1 VEKEAKTDA
10 ELEMILQRL
19 IINGVFVSVGLMHRS
34 AGVRLRIGHREHSD
48 EAV

>member
-10 ELEMILQRL
+10 ELEMIPQTL
-19 IINGVFVSVGLMHRS
+19 IIGGVSYRYGLMHRS
-34 AGVRLRIGHREHSD
+34 AGVRLRNGHREHSD